1 MANPKRRT
9 PSAYALNNEA
19 WTGRETP
26 CIKPKILDDG
36 VVGGM
41 FRRRKDG
48 NSEEGNVC
56 PYCEFVNED
65 AVESCSQCY
74 YSMNLAPRDQ
84 PMATP
89 SITGSDLLNTLM
101 SEAEIEEDELTVEAV
116 LSLEDVSVEIDQY
129 EDTKQE
135 EKDAF
140 QFITGSTPTLSQTV
154 EFESPEEVELDV
166 SDAPAN
172 PVMFDM
178 GDEDPLGKPMEPVPI
193 GLGKLYSPSVQTEK
207 DDDLMGTI
215 GPIAGQGTATPEIPV
230 FANLTQPTQ
239 QPLSNGAQALP
250 RATLTPTVALSP
262 NSAVSETAGVT
273 ATPDV
278 PDLNQSASVP
288 DTPEVPIVDESTT
301 QPSTPELPGSVELTP
316 ATTTPDLPATG
327 DVAQVAVEVEQS
339 PAIPQIGTRIWPW
352 PAREEWDA
360 HQVYREVVALL
371 EFIKV
376 GQLTKAAE
384 TLDSLG
390 PHLEHNF
397 DMLLHIGSAM
407 RALDREEHLQ
417 WTLAMAKHVHPNNE
431 HVVAAVA
438 QLS

>member
-1 MANPKRRT
+1 
-9 PSAYALNNEA
+9 
-19 WTGRETP
+19 
-26 CIKPKILDDG
+26 
-36 VVGGM
+36 
-41 FRRRKDG
+41 
-48 NSEEGNVC
+48 
-56 PYCEFVNED
+56 
-65 AVESCSQCY
+65 
-74 YSMNLAPRDQ
+74 
-84 PMATP
+84 MATP

-101 SEAEIEEDELTVEAV
+101 SEAEIEEDEIAVEAV
-116 LSLEDVSVEIDQY
+116 LSLEDVSVEIDPY
-129 EDTKQE
+129 EETKQE
-135 EKDAF
+135 EKDSF
-140 QFITGSTPTLSQTV
+140 QFITGSSPTLSQTV
-154 EFESPEEVELDV
+154 EFESPEEVELNV

-193 GLGKLYSPSVQTEK
+193 GLGKLYSPSVKTEK
-207 DDDLMGTI
+207 DDDLMGTV
-215 GPIAGQGTATPEIPV
+215 GPIAGQGTATPEIPN

-239 QPLSNGAQALP
+239 QPLSNGAQEFP
-250 RATLTPTVALSP
+250 QATLTPTVALSP

-288 DTPEVPIVDESTT
+288 DTPEITIVDESTT
-301 QPSTPELPGSVELTP
+301 QPSTPELPESVELTP
-316 ATTTPDLPATG
+316 VTTTPDLPVTG
-327 DVAQVAVEVEQS
+327 DVAQVAAEVEQS
-339 PAIPQIGTRIWPW
+339 PASIPQIGTRIWPW
-352 PAREEWDA
+352 PAQEAWDA

-376 GQLTKAAE
+376 GQLSKAAE

-407 RALDREEHLQ
+407 RALNREEHLQ
-417 WTLAMAKHVHPNNE
+417 WTLGMAKHVHPNNE